1 MIIGHSLM
9 LLLLLLLH
17 LLLLLLLLESIINF
31 HRFDDLQYDV
41 RSFLFFVFNLLLLL
55 LFLFLCACYPRRDW
69 RETTVLL
76 MIYHAAFFLPLDGN
90 WNDFDKLSLS
100 LSLSPFL
107 LCCLV
112 LYCFI
117 LSFFVMITKSR
128 IYYLLL
134 HDAVS
139 AFYWCKDRHPWY
151 LVLVTQSINRNSI

>member
-9 LLLLLLLH
+9 LLLLLLHLL

-55 LFLFLCACYPRRDW
+55 LFLLCVCVCYPRRDW

-100 LSLSPFL
+100 LSLTPFFFAAWY
-107 LCCLV
+107 CTV
-112 LYCFI
+112 LYCPFLWWLPKVEFI
-117 LSFFVMITKSR
+117 IFYCTML
-128 IYYLLL
+128 
-134 HDAVS
+134 S
-139 AFYWCKDRHPWY
+139 AF
-151 LVLVTQSINRNSI
+151 LM